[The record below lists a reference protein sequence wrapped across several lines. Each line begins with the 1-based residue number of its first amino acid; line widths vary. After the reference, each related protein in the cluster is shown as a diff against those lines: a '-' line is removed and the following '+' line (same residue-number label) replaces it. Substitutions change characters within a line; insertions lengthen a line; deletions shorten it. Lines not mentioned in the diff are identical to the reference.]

1 MEVVNNNYKHGE
13 DDDAAVTALAACGSY
28 ILEMVLYAAVELDI
42 FEILSRAGD
51 GARLST
57 SDIVSGLPTPAADG
71 AAVMLDSMLK
81 LLATHTLL
89 ICENIGGPDR
99 RYGIAPAG
107 KFFAN
112 DDGGAS
118 FCQYLLFRPE
128 GASTVPRLKDVI
140 VEGGNLS
147 EKLYGKSYY
156 EHLNSNAEI
165 SNKFN
170 EAMRSHSAVLM
181 KKVVKTYRG
190 FEGLSCLVDV
200 GGGTG
205 TALAT
210 IISKY
215 PFIRGIN
222 FDLPLIVKTAPYY
235 NSIEHIGGDM
245 FVQVPK
251 GDAILLKFILHNWSD
266 EECGKLLKC
275 CYKSL
280 PNKGKLIVMDS
291 IMPNTTQ
298 TDIHAM
304 YASQMDF
311 VMTAMFG
318 GKERTH
324 DEFQDLA
331 LKSGFGE
338 FKVVSYAYGMWIME
352 FIK

>member
-1 MEVVNNNYKHGE
+1 MEVVNNKYKHGE
-13 DDDAAVTALAACGSY
+13 DDNAAVTALAACGSS

-42 FEILSRAGD
+42 FQILSRAGN

-57 SDIVSGLPTPAADG
+57 SDIVSRLPTPAADG
-71 AAVMLDSMLK
+71 AAVVLDSMLK
-81 LLATHTLL
+81 LLATHSLL
-89 ICENIGGPDR
+89 ICENIGGPER

-107 KFFAN
+107 KFFAK
-112 DDGGAS
+112 DDGGGAARRFVNTCCS
-118 FCQYLLFRPE
+118 VPKEHQRCQ
-128 GASTVPRLKDVI
+128 G
-140 VEGGNLS
+140 
-147 EKLYGKSYY
+147 
-156 EHLNSNAEI
+156 
-165 SNKFN
+165 NKFN

-181 KKVVKTYRG
+181 KKVVKTYGG

-210 IISKY
+210 IISEY

-222 FDLPLIVKTAPYY
+222 FDLPHIVNTAPYY
-235 NSIEHIGGDM
+235 KGIEHIGGDM
-245 FVQVPK
+245 FVQVPQ

-266 EECGKLLKC
+266 EECEKLLKC

-291 IMPNTTQ
+291 IMPNTPQ
-298 TDIHAM
+298 TDIHAI

-331 LKSGFGE
+331 LNSGFGE
-338 FKVVSYAYGMWIME
+338 FKVVSYVYGMWIME